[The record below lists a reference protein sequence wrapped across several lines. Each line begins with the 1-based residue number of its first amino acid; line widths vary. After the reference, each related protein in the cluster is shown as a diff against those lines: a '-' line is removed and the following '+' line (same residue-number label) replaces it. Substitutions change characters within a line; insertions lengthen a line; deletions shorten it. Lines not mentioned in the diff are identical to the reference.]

1 MSMRYVFFTF
11 RPQIND
17 QELFEDF
24 LKLFLPFVKSHEEYV
39 YSVEN
44 DNTLNKH
51 IHCVIKGKYKDK
63 DKFFQSFNKTN
74 GLVKFKKAC
83 KDFTNTDV
91 NGFDTKLVAD
101 NESDLLHVVGYTSKE
116 CEGNRWS
123 SNMTQIFLTQ
133 AQEYYHAHRRLK
145 AKSDGKKDW
154 TILTTKNIHAHME
167 KFLDENDMEL
177 PSPILGLMMVN
188 QRYSFCGMSEKSI
201 DLVQAEIRCARC
213 KEKNKDP
220 GVPAIRKVKNW
231 TNNINPHDVEFDIH
245 EAYAVQHEELQKS
258 NSDYDKLFKLY
269 SDLQHRYNKMKI
281 AVEKLPPVEG
291 LNVVEEQFGNSK
303 IQHHV

>member
-1 MSMRYVFFTF
+1 MSERYIFFTF

-17 QELFEDF
+17 QSLFEDF
-24 LKLFLPFVKSHEEYV
+24 LKLFLPFVKSHVEYL

-83 KDFTNTDV
+83 KDFTNTDT
-91 NGFDTKLVAD
+91 NGFDTKLVPD

-167 KFLDENDMEL
+167 KFMDSKGMKL
-177 PSPILGLMMVN
+177 PNPLLGLLMVGE
-188 QRYSFCGMSEKSI
+188 RYSFCAMSEKSI
-201 DLVQAEIRCARC
+201 DLAQAEIHMARSR
-213 KEKNKDP
+213 ENKTEFNTAC
-220 GVPAIRKVKNW
+220 VRKIKNW
-231 TNNINPHDVEFDIH
+231 TNNINPNDVEFDIH
-245 EAYAVQHEELQKS
+245 EAYAVKQEELQKS
-258 NSDYDKLFKLY
+258 NSDYEKLY
-269 SDLQHRYNKMKI
+269 KQF
-281 AVEKLPPVEG
+281 EKLKTILHKTATFKDWTQQELDDYVKMNIE
-291 LNVVEEQFGNSK
+291 
-303 IQHHV
+303 

>member
-24 LKLFLPFVKSHEEYV
+24 LKLFLPFVKSHDEYV

-123 SNMTQIFLTQ
+123 SNMTQIYLTQ

-167 KFLDENDMEL
+167 KFIDEHDIKL
-177 PSPILGLMMVN
+177 PHHGLGVAMVEN
-188 QRYSFCGMSEKSI
+188 RYTFCSMSEKAI
-201 DLVQAEIRCARC
+201 DLAQTEIHVARC
-213 KEKNKDP
+213 KETDEKPCIGAQRK
-220 GVPAIRKVKNW
+220 IRNW
-231 TNNINPHDVEFDIH
+231 TNNINDHDVGVDVYEQN
-245 EAYAVQHEELQKS
+245 ANLKEEIEEHHRQY
-258 NSDYDKLFKLY
+258 NELY
-269 SDLQHRYNKMKI
+269 EKFGELQHRYNKLKM
-281 AVEKLPPVEG
+281 
-291 LNVVEEQFGNSK
+291 S
-303 IQHHV
+303 IQD